1 MLGIAI
7 ALIVIGII
15 VLFLSPIIGIAV
27 AVLGLIFLIGLLV
40 ARSRRAAADSG
51 GP

>member
-1 MLGIAI
+1 MLGVAI
-7 ALIVIGII
+7 ALIVIGMI
-15 VLFLSPIIGIAV
+15 VLFLSPIIGIPV

-40 ARSRRAAADSG
+40 TRSRRAAADSG